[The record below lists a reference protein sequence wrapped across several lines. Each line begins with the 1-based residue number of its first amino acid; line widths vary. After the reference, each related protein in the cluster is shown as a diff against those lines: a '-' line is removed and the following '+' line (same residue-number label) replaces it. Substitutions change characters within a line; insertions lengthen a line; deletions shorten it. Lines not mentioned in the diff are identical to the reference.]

1 MAASKGV
8 DKKALAGAL
17 KKAEAKDKVDDK
29 KMITSMM
36 KREKGAN

>member
-1 MAASKGV
+1 
-8 DKKALAGAL
+8 L